1 MAGYDLTFDID
12 GKAITDL
19 GSISDR
25 ILQLMPTV
33 NSKILAEGINSSNI
47 VVAQYNPDGSLDTGF
62 GVGGKLDTGLKG
74 FTATGGSGSI
84 TTTSTGK
91 IVITGADANG
101 ISVVARFLANGQL
114 DTSFGTSGRYSTQ
127 NTDAIITTVT
137 SLNIVDGSEG
147 VIFTQENISTGN
159 KYDVFTSLDANG
171 QIVPLALNGNTS
183 AIPLKLDLN
192 ILNGILASATINNAD
207 PNVQGV
213 LSIIGQPLINSL
225 RSQYTASNFT
235 INGIRAGVL
244 GDGSIIINFFGYQN
258 PVALSG
264 FVSFESHLKLD
275 GTFDL
280 NYGTNGLAT
289 LPFPADYKGIAD
301 FGIDK
306 ADRIVLAIYNAAT
319 DDISVYRLNT
329 SGQADATFGTNG
341 KLTLPG
347 VTGVPDSIVVEVDSQ
362 NRVLINVK
370 KTADNIFNVTRV
382 NSNGTIDNTFGTSGK
397 LQLPTEANSRLSAPA
412 VILGADNRL
421 FVGGVI
427 NGDILVAKYNISE
440 NATIYDVAVDKISII
455 EGNSGNTPVVFTIN
469 RSGITSS
476 ATSLNY
482 TLGGTAA
489 NTTDYNIDT
498 IGGGLSGPYGGLI
511 DFAANET
518 TKILKI
524 NVSGDALVEIDE
536 TILLNIFDKNPQSSI
551 ITKAAATTTIQN
563 DDGLNQT
570 PTITNATYSEFFS
583 SLFVSGNGFLS
594 FAGNN
599 NDIDVSKLS
608 IIGQGSKTYNL
619 TSNNVELGS
628 VDGFRV
634 ILNTADK
641 AAITSILNNNGNY
654 STDGTKYS
662 IAAAEDWAAGADPT
676 LVIADLAN
684 NGITTLLGLSGS
696 GYGYGAFV
704 DPATTNEGNS
714 GTKDLT
720 FTVSANGF
728 STADYATVD
737 GTAIAGIDY
746 EATSGTLNFAP
757 GELSKTITVK
767 IKGDTDLENNESFT
781 LRISS
786 RIDYSVYSGD
796 PIAISL
802 GAGTI
807 LDDDQSSLPATVPTI
822 TSATFDTFT
831 STLVV
836 SGTGFLALAG
846 ANNDINVSK
855 LSFTGEGGKSYTLT
869 SNNVEITSDTS
880 FSVVLSVADDTEID
894 KLINKDGT
902 TSNGGTIYNLAAAEG
917 WAAAADPTL
926 KIADLTN
933 NVVTV
938 TTNSSPISIDSVS
951 ISEGNSGTKDLIFTV
966 TGFANNLGLGTAD
979 VGSVDYTTV
988 DGTATAGSDY
998 VATSGRLNFL
1008 PGELSKTITV
1018 KVNGD
1023 NNFEPNETFTI
1034 KLSNSI
1040 GNVIANDT
1048 GTATIINDDVQV
1060 SGNSNTLRFTK
1071 ISHLAQ
1077 YRNELGVFTID
1088 DAQGTVNSIAP
1099 SQTGYLAEVLKRSQV
1114 IFSALGESAVDLQ
1127 LDNQSSRYLDFP
1139 AGQQLG
1145 YYLVQDAS
1153 TNDLNTGAK
1162 PPVFFAFP
1170 SNDSGLAN
1178 AKFTQN
1184 GTVSQLAFDDT
1195 PGGDKDFNDLV
1206 VQIENAT
1213 SPAPLGTAQQG
1224 NKSIFDLTSVVN
1236 TTSVQTNFEVKRDA
1250 SYNNHIGFYK
1260 IEDAQGSILA
1270 GTALIKP
1277 GEAGYREAI
1286 VQGRIAGIDLVGANG
1301 QTVASNGSFQGGA
1314 LYAPFLIVNSSSNNA
1329 DFSNIF
1335 TAYSLGNAD
1344 KVDHVR
1350 LLGDNT
1356 FGFEDLFGGGD
1367 RDYNDV
1373 IIKATFA
1380 STPGDFS
1387 QG

>member
-1 MAGYDLTFDID
+1 MAGYDLTFDTD
-12 GKAITDL
+12 GRAITDL

-25 ILQLMPTV
+25 TLQLV
-33 NSKILAEGINSSNI
+33 SAANGKILAEGINSSNI
-47 VVAQYNPDGSLDTGF
+47 IIAQYNPDGSLDTGF

-74 FTATGGSGSI
+74 FTTTGGSGSI

-91 IVITGADANG
+91 IVIAGADANG

-114 DTSFGTSGRYSTQ
+114 DTSFGTNGRYSTQ

-147 VIFTQENISTGN
+147 VIFTQENISPGN

-171 QIVPLALNGNTS
+171 QIIPLALNGNTS

-192 ILNGILASATINNAD
+192 ILNGVLASATINNAD

-213 LSIIGQPLINSL
+213 LSILGQPLINSL
-225 RSQYTASNFT
+225 RSQYAASNFT
-235 INGIRAGVL
+235 INGIRAGIL
-244 GDGSIIINFFGYQN
+244 GDGSIIVNFFGYQN

-280 NYGTNGLAT
+280 NYGTNGLAA
-289 LPFPADYKGIAD
+289 LPFPADYRGIAD
-301 FGIDK
+301 FGIDN
-306 ADRIVLAIYNAAT
+306 ADRIVLAIYNSAT

-347 VTGVPDSIVVEVDSQ
+347 AAGTPDSIVVEVDSQ
-362 NRVLINVK
+362 NRVLVNVK

-397 LQLPTEANSRLSAPA
+397 LQLPTEANSRLSTSA
-412 VILGADNRL
+412 VLLGADNRL
-421 FVGGVI
+421 FVGGAT
-427 NGDILVAKYNISE
+427 NGDILVAKYDISE
-440 NATIYDVAVDKISII
+440 NFTTYAVTVDKTSLI
-455 EGNSGNTPVVFTIN
+455 EGNSGNTPVVFTIT
-469 RSGITSS
+469 RSGNTSG
-476 ATSLNY
+476 ATSINY
-482 TLGGTAA
+482 ALAGTAT

-498 IGGGLSGPYGGLI
+498 IGGGIGGTGI
-511 DFAANET
+511 TGTVNFAANET
-518 TKILKI
+518 TKTLKI
-524 NVSGDALVEIDE
+524 NVSGDVLVEPDE
-536 TILLNIFDKNPQSSI
+536 TVLLTLSNPSVTTPSSSI
-551 ITKAAATTTIQN
+551 TTATATTTIQN
-563 DDGLNQT
+563 DDGLNQ
-570 PTITNATYSEFFS
+570 
-583 SLFVSGNGFLS
+583 
-594 FAGNN
+594 
-599 NDIDVSKLS
+599 
-608 IIGQGSKTYNL
+608 
-619 TSNNVELGS
+619 
-628 VDGFRV
+628 
-634 ILNTADK
+634 
-641 AAITSILNNNGNY
+641 
-654 STDGTKYS
+654 
-662 IAAAEDWAAGADPT
+662 
-676 LVIADLAN
+676 
-684 NGITTLLGLSGS
+684 
-696 GYGYGAFV
+696 
-704 DPATTNEGNS
+704 
-714 GTKDLT
+714 
-720 FTVSANGF
+720 
-728 STADYATVD
+728 
-737 GTAIAGIDY
+737 
-746 EATSGTLNFAP
+746 
-757 GELSKTITVK
+757 
-767 IKGDTDLENNESFT
+767 
-781 LRISS
+781 
-786 RIDYSVYSGD
+786 
-796 PIAISL
+796 
-802 GAGTI
+802 
-807 LDDDQSSLPATVPTI
+807 VPTI

-846 ANNDINVSK
+846 ANNDINVSN

-880 FSVVLSVADDTEID
+880 FSVVLSVADDTAID
-894 KLINKDGT
+894 QLINKAGT
-902 TSNGGTIYNLAAAEG
+902 TSIGGTTYNLAAAEG
-917 WAAAADPTL
+917 WAAGADPSL
-926 KIADLTN
+926 KVADLTN
-933 NVVTV
+933 NVITANL
-938 TTNSSPISIDSVS
+938 TSSGISIDSPS
-951 ISEGNSGTKDLIFTV
+951 ITEGNSGTKDLIFTV
-966 TGFANNLGLGTAD
+966 TGFANNIGAVTASLG
-979 VGSVDYTTV
+979 GSVDYTTV
-988 DGTATAGSDY
+988 NGTATAGSDY
-998 VATSGRLNFL
+998 VATSGTLTFAF
-1008 PGELSKTITV
+1008 GEISKTITV

-1034 KLSNSI
+1034 KLSNNI

-1048 GTATIINDDVQV
+1048 GTGTIINDDTPVPG
-1060 SGNSNTLRFTK
+1060 SSNTLRFTK

-1077 YRNELGVFTID
+1077 NRNELGVFTID

-1114 IFSALGESAVDLQ
+1114 VFSALGESAVDLQ
-1127 LDNQSSRYLDFP
+1127 LDNQASRYLDLP

-1145 YYLVQDAS
+1145 YYLVQNGS
-1153 TNDLNTGAK
+1153 TSDLNAGAK
-1162 PPVFFAFP
+1162 PPIFFAFP

-1184 GTVSQLAFDDT
+1184 GTVSQLAFEDT

-1213 SPAPLGTAQQG
+1213 FPAPLGTAQQG
-1224 NKSIFDLTSVVN
+1224 NKNIFDLTSVVN
-1236 TTSVQTNFEVKRDA
+1236 TTSVQTSFEVKRDA

-1286 VQGRIAGIDLVGANG
+1286 VQGRIAGIDLIGTNG

-1344 KVDHVR
+1344 KVEHVR

-1380 STPGDFS
+1380 SIPGDFS